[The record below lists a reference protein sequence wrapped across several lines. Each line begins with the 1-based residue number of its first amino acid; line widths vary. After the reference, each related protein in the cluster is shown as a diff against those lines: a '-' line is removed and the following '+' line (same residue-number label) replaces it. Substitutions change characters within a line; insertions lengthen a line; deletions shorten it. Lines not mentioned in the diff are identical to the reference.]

1 MSNTKDDYISRE
13 AAKSKKVYSNERH
26 EYVVPVAD
34 LDWLSTADVVEVHA
48 VIDRMNK
55 ERKRAKGNW
64 HTDPYWL
71 GWVDAMRRA
80 QRIVDGT
87 IDDEPMYGPSDDVCK
102 RWPVYALNN
111 EEDMREDNQE

>member
-1 MSNTKDDYISRE
+1 MDKYIKLQDAIDAGLDFVDFYCE
-13 AAKSKKVYSNERH
+13 NPDAAGAMIEHMES
-26 EYVVPVAD
+26 VPV
-34 LDWLSTADVVEVHA
+34 ADVVEVHT
-48 VIDRMNK
+48 VIDRMND

-71 GWVDAMRRA
+71 GWVDAMGRA

-102 RWPVYALNN
+102 QWPVYALNN
-111 EEDMREDNQE
+111 EEDMREE